1 MNGWVM
7 LMDESGLAYNRVIK
21 FSFVN
26 NVVERSFEMWQGM
39 REETLRDVKMIC
51 LVALLYVDW

>member
-26 NVVERSFEMWQGM
+26 SVMERSFEM
-39 REETLRDVKMIC
+39 
-51 LVALLYVDW
+51 

>member
-21 FSFVN
+21 FSFMN
-26 NVVERSFEMWQGM
+26 NVVERSFGM
-39 REETLRDVKMIC
+39 
-51 LVALLYVDW
+51 